1 MKTSL
6 PISIDLY
13 IQLFTG
19 HLHLDISV
27 TSQVQN
33 VQYPNP
39 ILPLSQNSS
48 SEILGVLEDG
58 TIIHWF
64 IRFRPRNP
72 VVLLPLFC
80 TLPSQ
85 IVHKA
90 IMTYV
95 SLKVFQIA
103 PLSL

>member
-13 IQLFTG
+13 IQLLTG
-19 HLHLDISV
+19 HLHLDILV

-39 ILPLSQNSS
+39 ILPLSQNPS
-48 SEILGVLEDG
+48 SEILGVVEDG

-64 IRFRPRNP
+64 IRFRPRNH
-72 VVLLPLFC
+72 VVFLPLFC
-80 TLPSQ
+80 TLQ
-85 IVHKA
+85 VK
-90 IMTYV
+90 MFTK
-95 SLKVFQIA
+95 L
-103 PLSL
+103 